1 MINLRRKYGLIFCS
15 LNLEINHQ
23 NFSLDNVMI
32 DTGCA
37 STILNSDFVPLDG
50 SEEITFAFGVGG
62 RETILDK
69 NISNFKVNEFIVN
82 KSKVNLGEVDYG
94 IDIDCILGLDVL
106 DHLNA
111 IISLDSMTLEFKV
124 SNEM

>member
-1 MINLRRKYGLIFCS
+1 MINLRRKYGLIFYS

-23 NFSLDNVMI
+23 NFSLNNVMI
-32 DTGCA
+32 DTGCT
-37 STILNSDFVPLDG
+37 STIINSDFVPLDG

-82 KSKVNLGEVDYG
+82 KSKINLGEVD
-94 IDIDCILGLDVL
+94 
-106 DHLNA
+106 
-111 IISLDSMTLEFKV
+111 
-124 SNEM
+124 